1 MANDPRTP
9 SDTSAEPKAANRST
23 KKTQSSA
30 GGDAEAK
37 PKRGSRA
44 KAGDGQAGSEQA
56 GGAKAGGAKTGGA
69 KAASGKAAGSK
80 ASAEK
85 KAAGGKQTADKASK
99 GTGRAKKT
107 GSAQSDGASQG
118 GQEVTSEQ
126 ISRRAYEIY
135 QQRGGVHGRHEDD
148 WRQAERELRGGR

>member
-23 KKTQSSA
+23 KKTQAGA
-30 GGDAEAK
+30 GGDAEAQ

-44 KAGDGQAGSEQA
+44 KAGDGQGGSEQA
-56 GGAKAGGAKTGGA
+56 RGAKAGGA